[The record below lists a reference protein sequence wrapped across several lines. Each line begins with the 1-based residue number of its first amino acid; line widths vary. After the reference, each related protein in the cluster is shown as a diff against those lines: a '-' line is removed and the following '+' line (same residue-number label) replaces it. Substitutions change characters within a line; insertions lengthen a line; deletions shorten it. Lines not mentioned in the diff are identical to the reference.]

1 VKLNSVKI
9 ITVLSLVATVMWVV
23 GLSFTINDQFFNN
36 PPPSVEKSATISTD
50 TTQKKDVSIVA
61 IGDSLTRG
69 NGDSTGKGYVQYMLN
84 DLKSKTKKK
93 VNLSNLAI
101 SGYTSQQ
108 LISQLKQTEMQRQI
122 RQSDIVVMTIG
133 ANDLFQG
140 GTSLTNYKQSNIDAL
155 EKTYLSN
162 LKEIYGTIRKINPQT
177 TVYHIGL
184 YNPFIELSD
193 AKITSNAVR
202 KWNFDTADLAATFEK
217 FVLVPT
223 FDLFQLNVN
232 NYLADDKFHPN
243 SMGYQ
248 LVGNRVAS
256 LITFEKEN
264 EKNE

>member
-1 VKLNSVKI
+1 VKLNLVKI
-9 ITVLSLVATVMWVV
+9 ITVLSLVATVMWVA
-23 GLSFTINDQFFNN
+23 GLFLTINDQFFKN
-36 PPPSVEKSATISTD
+36 PKPPEEKSATISKD
-50 TTQKKDVSIVA
+50 TTQKKDISIVA
-61 IGDSLTRG
+61 FGDSLTRG
-69 NGDSTGKGYVQYMLN
+69 TGDSTGKGYVQYMLN
-84 DLKSKTKKK
+84 DLKSKTKQK
-93 VNLSNLAI
+93 VDLSNLAI

-108 LISQLKQTEMQRQI
+108 LIMQLKQTEMQRQI

-140 GTSLTNYKQSNIDAL
+140 GTSLSNFDQSNIDAL

-162 LKEIYGTIRKINPQT
+162 LKEIYGMIKEINPQT

-193 AKITSNAVR
+193 AKTTSNAVR
-202 KWNFDTADLAATFEK
+202 KWNFDTADLASTFEK
-217 FVLVPT
+217 IVFVPT

-232 NYLADDKFHPN
+232 NYLASDKFHPN